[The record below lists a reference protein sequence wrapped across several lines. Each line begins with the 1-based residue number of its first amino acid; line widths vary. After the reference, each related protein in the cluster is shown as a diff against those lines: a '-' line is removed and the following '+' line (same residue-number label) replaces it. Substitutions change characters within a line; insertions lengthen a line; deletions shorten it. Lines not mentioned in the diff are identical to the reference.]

1 MIIERTKDYQVYK
14 RKITSYIDGS
24 LSPEESSEFE
34 AFITLHPD
42 FQTEVEKKKQ
52 EIELLKT
59 MMPAAE
65 LSSEEQEALEE
76 EMKTSIFNLI
86 QEKPE
91 GLFDSI
97 RIKWENRFNR

>member
-1 MIIERTKDYQVYK
+1 MIIEKSRDYQVYK

-24 LSPEESSEFE
+24 LSPEETSEFE
-34 AFITLHPD
+34 AFVSLNPE
-42 FQTEVEKKKQ
+42 FQFEVDKKKQ

-59 MMPAAE
+59 MMPQVE

-76 EMKTSIFNLI
+76 EMKASIFNLI

-91 GLFDSI
+91 GFLDSI